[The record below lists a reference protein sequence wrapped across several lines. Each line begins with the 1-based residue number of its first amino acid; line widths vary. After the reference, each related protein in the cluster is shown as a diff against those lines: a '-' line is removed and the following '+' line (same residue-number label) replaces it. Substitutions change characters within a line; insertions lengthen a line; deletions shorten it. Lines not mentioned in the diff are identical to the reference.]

1 MWKEHLLAKITRS
14 HQREPGP
21 YIPKT
26 HNKSLN
32 NTPVDN
38 LLVTSGG
45 DGGK

>member
-14 HQREPGP
+14 HQREPDP